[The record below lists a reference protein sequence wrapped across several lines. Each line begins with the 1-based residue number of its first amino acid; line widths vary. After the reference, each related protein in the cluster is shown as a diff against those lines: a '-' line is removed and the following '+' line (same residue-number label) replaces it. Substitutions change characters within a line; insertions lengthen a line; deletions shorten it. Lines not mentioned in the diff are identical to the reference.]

1 MKPTV
6 PTLIGLTVAILGF
19 LWMIF
24 SDVAPI
30 GFAFFIT
37 GIALVMLSQKR

>member
-1 MKPTV
+1 MKPTL
-6 PTLIGLTVAILGF
+6 PALIGITVLILGF